1 MFRIPIIA
9 DREFYLEPLFFSY
22 FLLPSLHFASG
33 AASAILL
40 VPIDNSRQ
48 YPIENVTRHY
58 RDHYLEA
65 LFRRDIEFIEKFSP
79 GRLGQ
84 RFSEESSRIVE
95 GLGPGLGV
103 LVRSLS
109 ILFCGIILGLTR
121 VEMRF
126 CTEDIGLVANPSDID
141 RISLYRLL

>member
-1 MFRIPIIA
+1 M
-9 DREFYLEPLFFSY
+9 L
-22 FLLPSLHFASG
+22 
-33 AASAILL
+33 
-40 VPIDNSRQ
+40 
-48 YPIENVTRHY
+48 
-58 RDHYLEA
+58 
-65 LFRRDIEFIEKFSP
+65 RRDVEFIEKFSP

-121 VEMRF
+121 VEMRL
-126 CTEDIGLVANPSDID
+126 CTEDIGLVAYPSDID
-141 RISLYRLL
+141 CISFNRLF